1 MKSSIATSLVL
12 LFGAINALPQSEL
25 EKRATDPVMVPVTFN
40 QLPTTSFT
48 CGSNQY
54 SAQDIYLAAQ
64 YGVLL
69 ADSDPPQFR
78 GKKSTEYPNGRF
90 PHAFT
95 SNSNGQSLPFLP
107 GCPDGDDD
115 RDEYP
120 LIANG
125 PYNGGISNNNKWG
138 KDRVVYVYEAGETDD
153 DGHPMAT
160 FCGVMTHT
168 GASDS
173 SSFVLCTSP

>member
-1 MKSSIATSLVL
+1 MKSSIATSLAL
-12 LFGAINALPQSEL
+12 LFGAVNALPQSEL
-25 EKRATDPVMVPVTFN
+25 EKRATDPIMVPVTFN
-40 QLPTTSFT
+40 QLPTTTFT
-48 CGSNQY
+48 CGSNHY
-54 SAQDIYLAAQ
+54 SNQDVYLAAQ

-69 ADSDPPQFR
+69 KDSVPPQYR
-78 GKKSTEYPNGRF
+78 GKKSNLYPNGRF

-95 SNSNGQSLPFLP
+95 SNPNGQSLSFLP
-107 GCPDGDDD
+107 NCPDDDDD
-115 RDEYP
+115 RQEYP

-138 KDRVVYVYEAGETDD
+138 NDRVVYVFEEGEIDN
-153 DGHPMAT
+153 DGHPLAT
-160 FCGVMTHT
+160 FCGVMTHS